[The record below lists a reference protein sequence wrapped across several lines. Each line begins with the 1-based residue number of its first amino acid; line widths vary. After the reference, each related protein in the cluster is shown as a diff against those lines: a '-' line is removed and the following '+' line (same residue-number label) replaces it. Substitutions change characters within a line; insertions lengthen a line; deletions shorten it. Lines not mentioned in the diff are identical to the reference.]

1 MDSENTS
8 LNTDTQADNS
18 SEASISQE
26 EIGKLLEEPA
36 TKSENDEGDKST
48 IEETKKEE
56 PTDNTIECPDKFK
69 NQDSTPNWANVLKS
83 YKELEP
89 LIQEKATWT
98 KERAELLKAKDKLDE
113 INRLNEQ
120 NAKNAGY
127 DSVEDMQQRFEV
139 ANIEVNE
146 YAKYLQYTDDP
157 EATRKLLIQYA
168 NNPSEELMEQIEVE
182 FAPDINKRVAVI
194 AERKKQE
201 YEALNQQ
208 NAETRK
214 YTNIENVVSQ
224 TVEKHTEMFKY
235 EPFKNLFTNILHRFG
250 DNFTYDDAQVL
261 VGAVNDL
268 KKAFQEEFEKQSGQK
283 IQNDKAIDNI
293 ASLNTN
299 NSAPVARQY
308 SNEDLSKM
316 TSAELAQVI
325 KKYI

>member
-8 LNTDTQADNS
+8 LNTDTQSDNS
-18 SEASISQE
+18 SEVTISQE
-26 EIGKLLEEPA
+26 EIGKLLKEPTQA
-36 TKSENDEGDKST
+36 SENDEGDKPT
-48 IEETKKEE
+48 VEEAKKE
-56 PTDNTIECPDKFK
+56 PKDNTIECPDKFK
-69 NQDSTPNWANVLKS
+69 NQDGTPNWANVLKS

-127 DSVEDMQQRFEV
+127 DSVEDMQQKLEV
-139 ANIEVNE
+139 ANVEVNE

-182 FAPDINKRVAVI
+182 FAPDVNKRVAIVS
-194 AERKKQE
+194 EKKKQE

-283 IQNDKAIDNI
+283 IQNDKAIDSI

-316 TSAELAQVI
+316 SSAELAQVI